1 VLVPGTT
8 NFDIRG
14 EYLPASGNEVKMKQL
29 VRPKIAYIMSR
40 FPHLPETFILR
51 EMNAMVESGWP
62 ISLYPLILQEQQVVH
77 PEASSW
83 VAQAK
88 NLPFFSWAVLAAN
101 GRYLKQNPVRFFSI
115 WGRTL
120 KENLQSPNFFLR
132 ALALLPK
139 AAYAAQQMEQ
149 EGIKHI
155 HAHYATHPALVAW
168 IVHQFTGIPYSM
180 TVHAHDIF
188 VRTAMLTTKLR
199 AATFVAAISEFNRE
213 YLADMVGTWV
223 RDKIHIVHCGILPDN
238 YLISTNL
245 LESNKPIEIINIG
258 SLQPYKGQQYL
269 IDACAH
275 LRDWG
280 IPFQC
285 RIIGEGEER
294 RRLEQLIVNHDLEGQ
309 VKLLGAKTQEEV
321 AALLPTAHCYIQPSI
336 ITPLGKMEGIPV
348 SIMEALACE
357 LPVIATQLSGIPEL
371 VRPNENGY
379 LVPPADALA
388 LASMIAEVR
397 QNYEAAK
404 EMAVNGRRL
413 VLQEFELKKNARHL
427 SDLLEQS
434 ILSAHRYGDENLRV
448 ANLSTARD

>member
-1 VLVPGTT
+1 
-8 NFDIRG
+8 
-14 EYLPASGNEVKMKQL
+14 MKQL
-29 VRPKIAYIMSR
+29 VHPKIAYIMSR

-51 EMNAMVESGWP
+51 EMNSMVESGWP
-62 ISLYPLILQEQQVVH
+62 ISLYPLILQDQEVVH

-83 VAQAK
+83 VTRAK
-88 NLPFFSWAVLAAN
+88 HLPFLSWEVLAAN
-101 GRYLKQNPVRFFSI
+101 GHYLKQNPVRYLST

-120 KENLQSPNFFLR
+120 KETLQSPNFFLR

-139 AAYAAQQMEQ
+139 AAYAAQLMQQ
-149 EGIKHI
+149 EGINHI

-168 IVHQFTGIPYSM
+168 IIHQLTDIPYSM

-188 VRTAMLTTKLR
+188 VRTAMLNTKIQT
-199 AATFVAAISEFNRE
+199 ATFVAAISEFNRE
-213 YLADMVGTWV
+213 YLADLLGTWV

-238 YLISTNL
+238 YLPSTNF
-245 LESNKPIEIINIG
+245 LESGKPIEIINIG

-294 RRLEQLIVNHDLEGQ
+294 RNLEQLIVNHHLEAQ
-309 VKLLGAKTQEEV
+309 VQLLGAKTQEEV

-336 ITPLGKMEGIPV
+336 ITPSGKMEGIPV

-371 VRPNENGY
+371 VRPNESGH
-379 LVPPADALA
+379 LVPPGDALA
-388 LASMIAEVR
+388 LASTIAQVH

-404 EMAVNGRRL
+404 QMAVNGRRL
-413 VLQEFELKKNARHL
+413 VLQEFELKNNAHRL
-427 SDLLEQS
+427 SELLDQS
-434 ILSAHRYGDENLRV
+434 ILSAHRHRDESLRV